1 MLGQVLPFVR
11 TPRRVL
17 PPPRRDGQDEPKG
30 GAVVREIETDSTL
43 AFTSFGIP
51 SSVFKSAAG
60 PPRAASESSPR
71 SRGPSAD
78 PDAANLHNARLAS
91 ADSSDAFRPSLQPSR
106 GFGCQLRRAAANDKG
121 RQGEGRRA
129 YLNRRISTKDF
140 ANLRSPKS
148 RWARTATDRPAP
160 GTSAIA
166 ARQSWRGVTRGDQNR
181 PPF

>member
-1 MLGQVLPFVR
+1 M
-11 TPRRVL
+11 
-17 PPPRRDGQDEPKG
+17 
-30 GAVVREIETDSTL
+30 

-106 GFGCQLRRAAANDKG
+106 GGSGCQLRRAAANDKG

-166 ARQSWRGVTRGDQNR
+166 ARQSWRGSHQRR
-181 PPF
+181 PESTPFLTSFFGFFKSAPVRTIGFRPAGHPSTAHDPRPTGAHMGQP